1 MTSSKIQNGRKL
13 EHIQTMCQI
22 CLSTTEP
29 NKTLSKV
36 KMSVHHSAYSSAASS
51 HTNSK
56 SIRSNN
62 DNEND
67 YNDNSK

>member
-1 MTSSKIQNGRKL
+1 
-13 EHIQTMCQI
+13 MCQI
-22 CLSTTEP
+22 FLSTTEP
-29 NKTLSKV
+29 NKTISKV
-36 KMSVHHSAYSSAASS
+36 KMSVHHSTYSSAASS
-51 HTNSK
+51 QTNSK